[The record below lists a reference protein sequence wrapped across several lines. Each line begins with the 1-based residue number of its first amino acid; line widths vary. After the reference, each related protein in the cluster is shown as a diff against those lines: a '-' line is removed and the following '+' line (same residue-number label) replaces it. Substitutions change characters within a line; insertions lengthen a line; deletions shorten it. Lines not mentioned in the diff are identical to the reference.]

1 MTPQSFTSSR
11 RQLLRHFAVAAL
23 LTTAQLSLG
32 AATLPA
38 GYLPP
43 LPAGAFTIVI
53 IPDTQGY
60 VGKGTKATPTL
71 QSPVTNIVFANHVR
85 WIREHLREQNIAFV
99 SQVGDIVDID
109 NETQWQLARQ
119 NMDVL
124 HGLVPYGI
132 AVGNHDMKV
141 SGDAALFQHYFPAE
155 RYRGFKWYGGTFE
168 SSNEGE
174 KHFGNNVNSF
184 QLFSAGGMDF
194 VFLHLECNAPDPVLA
209 WASEILKRHVN
220 RRAFIST
227 HMDLGVID
235 KPKTDEGFSKDPQG
249 RMRWSKIHRERGNTP
264 EQMWEKLYRKH
275 ANLGFVF
282 CGDQSRVTA
291 LHLTD
296 IGDHGNTV
304 HRLLSDYTSS
314 GPLRLYRFLPA
325 EDKVQ
330 VITYDTT
337 MLQMTEA
344 TKYKSDRTSHQFSV
358 EYRMSAIPPAK
369 P

>member
-1 MTPQSFTSSR
+1 MTQSPASSGR
-11 RQLLRHFAVAAL
+11 HLLRRLAAAAL
-23 LTTAQLSLG
+23 LVCCPFDSR
-32 AATLPA
+32 AATANAEP
-38 GYLPP
+38 LPP
-43 LPAGAFTIVI
+43 LPDGAFSIVV

-85 WIREHLREQNIAFV
+85 WIRDHLREQNIVFV

-109 NETQWQLARQ
+109 NDTQWQLARQ

-132 AVGNHDMKV
+132 AVGNHDMKIN
-141 SGDAALFQHYFPAE
+141 GDAALFQQYFPAE
-155 RYRGFKWYGGTFE
+155 RYRGLKWYGGSFE
-168 SSNEGE
+168 STKEDE
-174 KHFGNNVNSF
+174 ILFGNNVNSF

-209 WASEILKRHVN
+209 WAGGILKRHAG

-235 KPKTDEGFSKDPQG
+235 KPMTEEGFSKDPQG
-249 RMRWSKIHRERGNTP
+249 RMRWSKIHGERGNTP
-264 EQMWEKLYRKH
+264 QQMWEKLYRKH
-275 ANLGFVF
+275 SNLGFVF
-282 CGDQSRVTA
+282 SGDQSRVTA

-296 IGDHGNTV
+296 TGDHGNTV

-337 MLQMTEA
+337 MLQMTG
-344 TKYKSDRTSHQFSV
+344 TTRYKPDRASHQFTLGYQMRA
-358 EYRMSAIPPAK
+358 EQPAK